1 MEDNYDETLL
11 DKNFPFNYKHK
22 KDKPSPDGKI
32 PSHLHDCLEINRIVS
47 GSAKIFVNG
56 RTISVSAGDIL
67 LFSSHELHSWAV
79 SQKGAEWKVFMFDK
93 NLIWPDTLNLMEY
106 RYLLPFIYIGSID
119 TGKLDVDWEI
129 TKKLK
134 TLLEDIDKQLVNKS
148 EGYELEIKA
157 ILLLFLSRLYT
168 YFTLKED
175 IDIQYDKNNYKKLYN
190 VQKHI
195 KEHLFESIPLEVAA
209 DIAGMQQNYFSNF
222 FKKTMGVNFS
232 EYIIRLRLFHAIHII
247 ENTNRTVS
255 DILYECGF
263 NNESYFY
270 RIFKK
275 ITGKKPSFF
284 RNISP

>member
-1 MEDNYDETLL
+1 MENDCDETLL
-11 DKNFPFNYKHK
+11 NKDFPFIYKHK
-22 KDKPSPDGKI
+22 KDKPSPDGEI

-56 RTISVSAGDIL
+56 KVIPVLAGDIL

-79 SQKGAEWKVFMFDK
+79 SPKGAEWKVFMFDK
-93 NLIWPDTLNLMEY
+93 SLVWPDTINLMEY
-106 RYLLPFIYIGSID
+106 RYLLPFIYIGDSDI
-119 TGKLDVDWEI
+119 GKLKSDWEI
-129 TKKLK
+129 TDRLRIVLEKMDKLFFEK
-134 TLLEDIDKQLVNKS
+134 I

-157 ILLLFLSRLYT
+157 NLLLVLSKLYQFFMLQKT
-168 YFTLKED
+168 TSNS
-175 IDIQYDKNNYKKLYN
+175 YDRNSFSKLYN

-195 KEHLFESIPLEVAA
+195 KEHLFEPISLEFAA
-209 DIAGMQQNYFSNF
+209 DIAGMQKNYFSGY

-232 EYIIRLRLFHAIHII
+232 EYIIRLRLFHAIHLI
-247 ENTNRTVS
+247 ENTNRTTS

-275 ITGKKPSFF
+275 MTGKRPSFF